1 MSQDSLTSRY
11 RPQTF
16 AQVVGQDAIKRILSR
31 SAAVGR
37 VAPAYLLSGTRGVG
51 KTTLARIFAKALN
64 CEHGPGAEPC
74 NACSFCR
81 QITLGAAVD
90 VVEIDGASNTG
101 VDHVRRLKEDVGY
114 APLEGRFKV
123 IIIDEAHMLSKAAF
137 NALLKTLE
145 EPPRHVTFILATTE
159 PEKFPQTIISRC
171 QHLVFKRLPQN
182 VLAAHLQAV
191 LNQENVLAEASAIN
205 LLARRGAGS
214 VRDSMSLLAQVMALG
229 ADHLTLAEVRAVLGL
244 AGQEVFMRLAHFI
257 LERDVLGLQALL
269 TEILDLGVDLGFFLR
284 ELGACWRN
292 LFLLGHLGPQA
303 RDIIDLPA
311 EEVQLWAELAPKFTL
326 SHVHAA
332 WQMTL
337 ESQRQVLTSMEPAL
351 ALELLL
357 LNLAFLPELLAVGTQ
372 GVVAGGPAPGHTL
385 GRGATPKSMAQG
397 APPSRAK
404 DLARPAAQISSAGS
418 APIPRPAAT
427 APGLEQKTFPDS
439 SEPKHTPPNIKQD
452 QPAAARSASFGQS
465 RVAPAP
471 VRSVREEP
479 ADITSDTSK
488 SVPPEASP
496 KPSSTAP
503 TWEGFVAFCQR
514 GTDRLS
520 PVPGLDKCVG
530 TWREQELILCSG
542 HTFLCKR
549 LGENLARITDLARA
563 YFGKDTQVRIEAQPA
578 QDRPTRPQLLAL
590 AKEDTVVREVQEIF
604 QAKIIH
610 ARPPENTNSKEK
622 DQ

>member
-31 SAAVGR
+31 SSALGR

-64 CEHGPGAEPC
+64 CQHGPGPEPC
-74 NACSFCR
+74 NTCSFCR
-81 QITLGAAVD
+81 QITLGASVD

-114 APLEGRFKV
+114 APLECRFKV

-182 VLAAHLQAV
+182 LLAAHLQQV
-191 LNQENVLAEASAIN
+191 LTQEKVVAESSAIN

-229 ADHLTLAEVRAVLGL
+229 SDSLTLADVREVLGL
-244 AGQEVFMRLAHFI
+244 AGQEIFVRLAQYI

-292 LFLLGHLGPQA
+292 LFLLGQLGSQA
-303 RDIIDLPA
+303 RSIIDLPT
-311 EEVQLWAELAPKFTL
+311 EEIDLWSALAPKFSL

-357 LNLAFLPELLAVGTQ
+357 LNLAFLPDLLAVGTHKPQ
-372 GVVAGGPAPGHTL
+372 
-385 GRGATPKSMAQG
+385 
-397 APPSRAK
+397 
-404 DLARPAAQISSAGS
+404 
-418 APIPRPAAT
+418 T
-427 APGLEQKTFPDS
+427 APGAPSRGVAQDQAPQVPPPARAFRAGASPTIPSSVGSSSASNVKPAETYQGIGQSSFDGDAGSKKISTTNQGSMKEAPQPSLEQPRVPS
-439 SEPKHTPPNIKQD
+439 S
-452 QPAAARSASFGQS
+452 
-465 RVAPAP
+465 P
-471 VRSVREEP
+471 VHSVREEP
-479 ADITSDTSK
+479 ASILPNK
-488 SVPPEASP
+488 QPASP
-496 KPSSTAP
+496 SPASAPP
-503 TWEGFVAFCQR
+503 TWEGFVAFCQQ

-530 TWREQELILCSG
+530 KWCDQELVLSSA
-542 HTFLCKR
+542 HSFLCTR
-549 LGENLARITDLARA
+549 LKENLPRLTDLARA
-563 YFGKDTQVRIEAQPA
+563 YFGKDVRVRIEAKPKQE
-578 QDRPTRPQLLAL
+578 RPTRPQLLTV
-590 AKEDTVVREVQEIF
+590 AKEDVMVQEVQELF
-604 QAKIIH
+604 QAKIVH
-610 ARPPENTNSKEK
+610 ARPFANTNSKEK